1 MKKNTK
7 PLITVD
13 VAINAPVEKIW
24 NNWTSPDKITRWYQ
38 ASDDWHT
45 PHAENDLKPGGRF
58 LFRMEAKDGSFG
70 FDFYGVYDVVKTN
83 EYIEYTIGDDRK
95 VKTFFKPEGKKIK
108 VVQIFEA
115 EDQNSVE
122 LQKNGWQAILNSFK
136 NQIGLF

>member
-1 MKKNTK
+1 MKENSK
-7 PLITVD
+7 PIITID

-24 NNWTSPDKITRWYQ
+24 KNWTSPDKITGWYQ

-45 PHAENDLKPGGRF
+45 PHAENDIKPGGKF

-83 EYIEYTIGDDRK
+83 KYIEYTIGDGRK
-95 VKTFFKPEGKKIK
+95 VKTFFNPEDKKTK
-108 VVQIFEA
+108 VVQMFEA
-115 EDQNSVE
+115 EDQNPVE

-136 NQIGLF
+136 NFTETD

>member
-1 MKKNTK
+1 MKENTK

-45 PHAENDLKPGGRF
+45 PHAENDLRPGGRF

-70 FDFYGVYDVVKTN
+70 FDFSGVYDVVKTK
-83 EYIEYTIGDDRK
+83 ECIEYTIGDGRK
-95 VKTFFKPEGKKIK
+95 VKTFFNPDGKKIK

-115 EDQNSVE
+115 ESQNSVE
-122 LQKNGWQAILNSFK
+122 LQKNGWQSILNSFK
-136 NQIGLF
+136 NFTETD